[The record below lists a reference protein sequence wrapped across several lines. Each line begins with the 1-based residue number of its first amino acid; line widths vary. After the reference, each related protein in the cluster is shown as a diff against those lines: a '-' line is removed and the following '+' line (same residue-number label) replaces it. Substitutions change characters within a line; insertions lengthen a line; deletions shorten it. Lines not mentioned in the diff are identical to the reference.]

1 MCCRPL
7 MMKSKKSQTMYIY
20 IYTDIVSL
28 KTCEVSKAMRIKGS
42 RFQKKGNLGGQ
53 QHLVFAKCCPFA
65 LKPFL
70 GGSLGD
76 DFDIRKLS
84 KKWQLGA
91 SLVVSVAK
99 NPLCNA
105 RDTSSIPIPHAT
117 EQLTPCTTTT
127 EPAP

>member
-1 MCCRPL
+1 MQTTYDEKQEKPNYVYIHIYRYCFFEDMRGF
-7 MMKSKKSQTMYIY
+7 KSHEDQGVKIPKEGKLRGAT
-20 IYTDIVSL
+20 TTFGTAFD
-28 KTCEVSKAMRIKGS
+28 
-42 RFQKKGNLGGQ
+42 
-53 QHLVFAKCCPFA
+53 

-70 GGSLGD
+70 GGFPGD

-117 EQLTPCTTTT
+117 EQLTPCATTT

>member
-1 MCCRPL
+1 
-7 MMKSKKSQTMYIY
+7 
-20 IYTDIVSL
+20 
-28 KTCEVSKAMRIKGS
+28 MRIKGS
-42 RFQKKGNLGGQ
+42 RFQKEGKLRGATTTFGT
-53 QHLVFAKCCPFA
+53 AFA

-105 RDTSSIPIPHAT
+105 RDTCSIPIPHAT
-117 EQLTPCTTTT
+117 EQLTPCATTT
-127 EPAP
+127 EPAL